1 MIFSFTYLLQENQK
15 VPMKLPQKALVL
27 AYGDSITYGYNADQN
42 QSYPAVLSR
51 KTGLRVI
58 NAGVPG
64 EDSTHG
70 LERLGSFLKKNPSL
84 VILCHGANDI
94 LHQKSQKV
102 LKENLLKMV
111 KMAQNAGAQV
121 LLVGVPAFT
130 PLNLK
135 VLPLYKDV
143 AEETGCIYEGEVI
156 THIEQTEAL
165 KSDLVHPNAQG
176 YALMAEKFIEVLR
189 TNGIIN

>member
-15 VPMKLPQKALVL
+15 IPMKLQQNALVI
-27 AYGDSITYGYNADQN
+27 AYGDSITYGYNVDQN

-51 KTGLRVI
+51 KIGLKVI

-70 LERLGSFLKKNPSL
+70 LERLGGFLKKNPSL
-84 VILCHGANDI
+84 IILCHGANDI

-111 KMAQNAGAQV
+111 KMAQNRGAQV
-121 LLVGVPAFT
+121 LLVGVPDFT

-143 AEETGCIYEGEVI
+143 AEKTGCMYEGEVI
-156 THIEQTEAL
+156 THIEGTEVL

-176 YALMAEKFIEVLR
+176 YALMAEKFMEILR
-189 TNGIIN
+189 KNGILD

>member
-1 MIFSFTYLLQENQK
+1 MVFSFTYFLQNNQK
-15 VPMKLPQKALVL
+15 ESIKLSQNALVL
-27 AYGDSITYGYNADQN
+27 AYGDSITYGHNVDQN
-42 QSYPAVLSR
+42 QSYPAILAG
-51 KTGLRVI
+51 KTGLKVI

-70 LERLGSFLKKNPSL
+70 LKRLGGFLKKKPSL

-111 KMAQNAGAQV
+111 EMAQNAGAQV

-130 PLNLK
+130 PTSLK
-135 VLPLYKDV
+135 VLSLYKDV
-143 AEETGCIYEGEVI
+143 AEETGCIYEGDVL
-156 THIEQTEAL
+156 THIEQTKAL
-165 KSDLVHPNAQG
+165 KSDLVHPNVQG
-176 YALMAEKFIEVLR
+176 YALMAEKFIAVLR
-189 TNGIIN
+189 TNGIVN